1 VRMRVMDLLWSSI
14 AETGREWLRLGRGN
28 RRRDILGLCRELLSA
43 RGEAS
48 GTALAKEVVDAWQ
61 ELDEDGRLEFFL
73 RLVRDFGVDPEAL
86 ERAVEAWRCHP
97 DGLTLARLRE
107 AVEPHR
113 QELFRRIN
121 MAPGGTRNIVAMRAE
136 LLRHLPAHPELAEVD
151 EDLRHLLASWFNP
164 GFLSLVRID
173 WNSPASLLEKIK
185 QYEKVHRIPALES
198 LKRRLAEDRRCYA
211 YFHPALPDEPLI
223 FVEIALTRGM
233 ADRIAPLIDENA
245 PLFPPDQAD
254 TAVFYSINT
263 CQDGLRGVTLGNF
276 LIKLVVSD
284 LQRQLPQLRTFVT
297 LSPVPG
303 FRHWLEQAE
312 QAGDPVLGEAERRAL
327 AIMREPEWW
336 RDREKAEAAR
346 QPLVR
351 LCAYYLVFVKDAQGR
366 PRDPVARFHL
376 RNGARLERV
385 NWLAD
390 TSPKGLRES
399 LGIMVNYLYA
409 PAQIVRNHERY
420 VESGEVAHSAA
431 VRALLRGMERPQPLP
446 VPTEPA

>member
-1 VRMRVMDLLWSSI
+1 MRMRVMDLLWGSI
-14 AETGREWLRLGRGN
+14 AETGREWLRLGLGN
-28 RRRDILGLCRELLSA
+28 RRRDIVELCRELLSA

-61 ELDEDGRLEFFL
+61 ALDADGRLAFFL
-73 RLVRDFGVDPEAL
+73 TLARDFGVDREAL
-86 ERAVEAWRCHP
+86 EKAVEAWRRHP

-107 AVEPHR
+107 AAEPHR

-136 LLRHLPAHPELAEVD
+136 LLRHLPAHPELGEVD
-151 EDLRHLLASWFNP
+151 EDLRHLLSSWFNP

-223 FVEIALTRGM
+223 FVEIALTKGM

-245 PLFPPDQAD
+245 PLFPLDQAD
-254 TAVFYSINT
+254 TAVFYSINN

-276 LIKLVVSD
+276 LIKLVVGD
-284 LQRQLPQLRTFVT
+284 LQRQLPNLKTFVT
-297 LSPVPG
+297 LSPLPT
-303 FRHWLEQAE
+303 FRQWLEQAE
-312 QAGDPVLGEAERRAL
+312 QAGDPVIGEEERRAL
-327 AIMREPEWW
+327 AILREPEWW
-336 RDREKAEAAR
+336 LDADKAEAAR

-351 LCAYYLVFVKDAQGR
+351 LCAWYLVFVKDRQGR

-376 RNGARLERV
+376 RNGARLERI

-399 LGIMVNYLYA
+399 FGIMVNYLYD
-409 PAQIVRNHERY
+409 PARIVRNHERY
-420 VESGEVAHSAA
+420 VESGEVAHSPA